1 MLRYRCL
8 HARRRSAALGVRTQV
23 TVFGDIQVVN
33 STSTNNKSLI
43 PSSHLLNGQR
53 LPGEINGHLRWLAQ
67 KYNLNQD
74 CLLLGHPTS
83 LRRAIVLKF
92 CEEVGLETE
101 LLSITRDTVACDL
114 TQRREISKN
123 SILFIDQ
130 AIVRAAKAGR
140 VLILD
145 GLEKAEK
152 NILPTLNN
160 LLENR
165 EMALDDGTFLLNKS
179 TFDKVVSENK
189 DGLETF
195 NKRLIPVH
203 PRFWVVALSTPTPPY
218 ISNSS
223 LNIDPPL
230 RSRFQS
236 RYIDELK
243 TDSIISLL
251 SSSAVQQTHFTY
263 NKQNDANM
271 IEVIS
276 FYETLNIFRQ
286 QSLKDDSDH
295 SVSLLP
301 IFSLKNVYNTMK
313 LLNMDASITVED
325 ALRAN
330 TLPYQLIQSYVPD
343 KYRSLIENIYK
354 KFNLLAAPSAGNGQV
369 ASNSFRFRE
378 QTRILHQLKLDNKAG
393 KHMLLVGNK
402 GVGKTHLTNLFLAQL
417 SKDVSHQTMQL
428 YSELSARD
436 LLQRRITDENG
447 DSKWVDSPLICALKS
462 GDIVVLDGFNR
473 LEVSALAII
482 RRILNDN
489 RIELPDGT
497 VARSHPSFRII
508 ALTMPPANKSEYR
521 DRYLLA
527 DLPLS
532 VHFIDENMMFRDKIT
547 SLKQANTAESIL
559 LSNLMKELVD
569 TTKHPPD
576 TTKQSAS
583 MSLSLKQVFTLEK
596 LIVRKKSTGVSGQEL
611 SHYTRK
617 KLDDMLMVQY
627 LPNSVREVYEQILK
641 RIKLP
646 LENKS
651 VARTSNIAPHPV
663 VSSNGQFLHV
673 GEKRI
678 IRQRLG
684 KNPEKIPFP
693 LYHDNAT
700 HTKLITELLTHSFE
714 GPEKDPILLIG
725 NQGVGKN
732 KIIDRLLYLLQI
744 EKEYVQLHRDSSIH
758 SLTVLPTLIDGRII
772 FEDSPLVKAV
782 KYGRTLVVDEVD
794 KASSEVVFVLK
805 ALAEDQDIYLGDGRR
820 IVSSGSTRRV
830 ASDNVIVKHSDF
842 RLILLANP
850 GIYPFQGNDF
860 FKTCGDSFLTFVMN
874 ELDIDSEIELLTSF
888 GPSVDKE
895 LVNNIALVFSDLR
908 ADYLQGK
915 INYPFSSRESV
926 SVIKHLQAYPQD
938 SVSAALEN
946 VISFDSLT
954 PSIRNHILSRFKKRG
969 IDIGKEQLNELLEWD
984 IQKYSVTNNT
994 SGASLTSS
1002 PKTDANSLP
1011 KHGKIDPDNKPHVGG
1026 NTWAGGSG
1034 GSNTAGLGGRGGPYR
1049 LDSGNPV
1056 HQISD
1061 IDKAAVSDK
1070 IKSEAMKMAKESLD
1084 KRLKDIKMEKFEY
1097 NAYLRFYSKVEA
1109 HVSQLRSIL
1118 ITNRHVNDREWLRN
1132 QSQGELD
1139 ETRLIDGILG
1149 EKNIYKRR
1157 SPDQLKKKKAAD
1169 STENKQHKKFHF
1181 VVDISASMYR
1191 FNGYDGRLERMMEV
1205 VLLIM
1210 EAMPHGDYY
1219 DYAIT
1224 GHNGDSPDITLV
1236 DWGRDKKPVN
1246 EKQKFEVL
1254 QSCIAYT
1261 QYCNA
1266 GDHTVEAIQSGNQNL
1281 KTVMKDEDD
1290 VEGFNIIFSD
1300 ANFSRYQITPK
1311 TVATAM
1317 MGQDET
1323 RITNHLILIASLD
1336 QEEAKKIQEV
1346 LVGKSSL
1353 CFDTNAL
1360 TDIFKN
1366 ILIDSLK

>member
-1 MLRYRCL
+1 MFLCRYLR
-8 HARRRSAALGVRTQV
+8 AKRRLTVSSVRTQV
-23 TVFGDIQVVN
+23 TVFGDIKVVN
-33 STSTNNKSLI
+33 NATTKQELV

-53 LPGEINGHLRWLAQ
+53 LPAEINGHLRWMAQ

-74 CLLLGHPTS
+74 CLLIGHPTS

-92 CEEVGLETE
+92 CEEIGLETE

-123 SILFIDQ
+123 SILFVDQ
-130 AIVRAAKAGR
+130 AVVRAAKSGR
-140 VLILD
+140 VLVLD

-165 EMALDDGTFLLNKS
+165 EMALEDGTFLLNKA
-179 TFDKVVSENK
+179 TYDKVVSENK
-189 DGLETF
+189 GVDTIS
-195 NKRLIPVH
+195 NRLIPVH
-203 PRFWVVALSTPTPPY
+203 PNFWVVALSTPTPPY

-251 SSSAVQQTHFTY
+251 SSSAIQQAHFSY

-271 IEVIS
+271 IQVIS

-286 QSLKDDSDH
+286 QSLREDSDN

-313 LLNMDASITVED
+313 LLNMDAAVSVED

-330 TLPYQLIQSYVPD
+330 TLPYQLIQSYVHD
-343 KYRSLIENIYK
+343 KYKILIEKIYK
-354 KFNLLAAPSAGNGQV
+354 KFKLLPVSSPASPVTTSA
-369 ASNSFRFRE
+369 FRE
-378 QTRILHQLKLDNKAG
+378 QTRILRQLKLDYKAS
-393 KHMLLVGNK
+393 KHTLLVGNK
-402 GVGKTHLTNLFLAQL
+402 GVGKTFLTNLFLSQL
-417 SKDVSHQTMQL
+417 PTDASHQSMQL

-436 LLQRRITDENG
+436 LLQRRVTDENG
-447 DSKWVDSPLICALKS
+447 DSKWVSSPLISALKR
-462 GDIVVLDGFNR
+462 GDTVVLDGFNR

-482 RRILNDN
+482 RRILNDH

-497 VARSHPSFRII
+497 IAQIHPSFRII
-508 ALTMPPANKSEYR
+508 ALATPPVNKSEYR
-521 DRYLLA
+521 DRYLMA
-527 DLPLS
+527 DLPFS
-532 VHFIDENMMFRDKIT
+532 IHFIDENVMFQDKIADLVKVNT
-547 SLKQANTAESIL
+547 PESLL
-559 LSNLMKELVD
+559 LSALMELVGG
-569 TTKHPPD
+569 KSKRSSPFNF
-576 TTKQSAS
+576 
-583 MSLSLKQVFTLEK
+583 SLKQVYTLEK
-596 LIVRKKSTGVSGQEL
+596 LIARKKSAGVSEQDL
-611 SHYTRK
+611 HQYIRK

-627 LPNSVREVYEQILK
+627 LPNSLKEKYEGVLKKVKLLPINTSTAANKAVVHPSISADGKYLQVGDKKIL
-641 RIKLP
+641 
-646 LENKS
+646 
-651 VARTSNIAPHPV
+651 
-663 VSSNGQFLHV
+663 
-673 GEKRI
+673 
-678 IRQRLG
+678 RQSIS
-684 KNPEKIPFP
+684 KNPEKVPFP

-805 ALAEDQDIYLGDGRR
+805 ALAEDQEIYLGDGRR
-820 IVSSGSTRRV
+820 IVTGAAGRGV
-830 ASDNVIVKHSDF
+830 DENIIVKHPNF

-850 GIYPFQGNDF
+850 GIHPFQGNDF
-860 FKTCGDSFLTFVMN
+860 FKTCGDSFLPYVMN
-874 ELDIDSEIELLTSF
+874 ELDIESEVELLTSF
-888 GPSVDKE
+888 GPAVDKQ
-895 LVNNIALVFSDLR
+895 LVSNIALVFSDLR

-926 SVIKHLQAYPQD
+926 SIIKHLQAYPQD

-946 VISFDSLT
+946 VVSFDSLT

-969 IDIGKEQLNELLEWD
+969 VDISQEQLNELLEWD
-984 IQKYSVTNNT
+984 IQKYST
-994 SGASLTSS
+994 SGQAGDTSLTSS
-1002 PKTDANSLP
+1002 PKTDANSAP
-1011 KHGKIDPDNKPHVGG
+1011 KHGKIDPNNKPHVGG
-1026 NTWAGGSG
+1026 ITWAGGSG

-1061 IDKAAVSDK
+1061 IDKAAVSEK
-1070 IKSEAMKMAKESLD
+1070 ITNEAMKMAKESLE
-1084 KRLKDIKMEKFEY
+1084 KRLKDIKMEKFEF

-1109 HVSQLRSIL
+1109 HVSQLKSVL
-1118 ITNRHVNDREWLRN
+1118 VTNRHVNDREWLRN

-1149 EKNIYKRR
+1149 EKNIYKKR
-1157 SPDQLKKKKAAD
+1157 SP
-1169 STENKQHKKFHF
+1169 
-1181 VVDISASMYR
+1181 
-1191 FNGYDGRLERMMEV
+1191 G
-1205 VLLIM
+1205 
-1210 EAMPHGDYY
+1210 
-1219 DYAIT
+1219 
-1224 GHNGDSPDITLV
+1224 
-1236 DWGRDKKPVN
+1236 
-1246 EKQKFEVL
+1246 
-1254 QSCIAYT
+1254 
-1261 QYCNA
+1261 
-1266 GDHTVEAIQSGNQNL
+1266 
-1281 KTVMKDEDD
+1281 
-1290 VEGFNIIFSD
+1290 
-1300 ANFSRYQITPK
+1300 
-1311 TVATAM
+1311 
-1317 MGQDET
+1317 
-1323 RITNHLILIASLD
+1323 
-1336 QEEAKKIQEV
+1336 
-1346 LVGKSSL
+1346 
-1353 CFDTNAL
+1353 
-1360 TDIFKN
+1360 
-1366 ILIDSLK
+1366 